1 MRHYHFMALTRNI
14 PPYLQ
19 PLHTIMKITANTVVS
34 FHYTLR
40 EGETDEDKKDVEHS
54 CDGEPTLY
62 LHGASNIIAGLE
74 KALEGKSTG
83 DKVEVSLAP
92 VEAYGLHNPKNIQ
105 RVPMK
110 HLVLQGKGKAR
121 PKPGML
127 AQLSTSEGMRSVT
140 IVKAGRHSAEVDTNH
155 PLAGKTVH
163 FDIEVMEV
171 RPATEEEIT
180 HGHAHGPGG
189 HQH

>member
-1 MRHYHFMALTRNI
+1 
-14 PPYLQ
+14 
-19 PLHTIMKITANTVVS
+19 MKIAANTVVS

-40 EGETDEDKKDVEHS
+40 EGEADDDKKDVENS
-54 CDGEPTLY
+54 RDGEPTLY

-74 KALEGKSTG
+74 QALADKSTG
-83 DKVEVSLAP
+83 DTLEVSLP
-92 VEAYGLHNPKNIQ
+92 PLEAYGLHNPKNIQ

-110 HLVLQGKGKAR
+110 HLVLPGKGKAR

-163 FDIEVMEV
+163 FDIEVIAV
-171 RPATEEEIT
+171 RSATQEEIT